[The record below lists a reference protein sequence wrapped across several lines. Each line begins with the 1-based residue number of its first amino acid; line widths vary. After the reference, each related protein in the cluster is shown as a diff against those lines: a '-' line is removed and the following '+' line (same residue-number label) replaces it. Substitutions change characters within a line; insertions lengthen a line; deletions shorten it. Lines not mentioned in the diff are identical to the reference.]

1 MKVQIGILSL
11 VAIAAASLGVSPA
24 SAILSTPSP
33 TPAFSQAPAVTPSP
47 TFASTGAPVLTPT
60 PVASPSQSASGLAP
74 NPSANPTP
82 SSSPIPST
90 TAPSA
95 RPSVTPSVRPS
106 VRPTSGPSVSP
117 RPTPSTKPTQKP
129 TSAPTPTPT
138 VWAPDPK
145 VLEALLIAKEA
156 ELRYQIALLTIEQ
169 FESTPKYDA
178 AAHWYAENWTE
189 KPSTKQRWAIS
200 DNKSIFNRTSRE
212 IRNLEADLQR
222 LKLKPSY
229 TEAELSRAVND
240 AKSIRNRND
249 WKLTSS
255 YDENRRKLNSAKSD
269 WSWAKSDARRYKPK
283 KDAVVKEPTPPQVA
297 LFLEREVNYR
307 QSIDDQLKLVKDL
320 YSKVKRV
327 F

>member
-1 MKVQIGILSL
+1 MKVQIGIFSL

-33 TPAFSQAPAVTPSP
+33 TPAFSQASAVTTSP
-47 TFASTGAPVLTPT
+47 TFASTGAPVLAPT

-95 RPSVTPSVRPS
+95 RP
-106 VRPTSGPSVSP
+106 TSGPSVSP
-117 RPTPSTKPTQKP
+117 RPTPSTKPTPKP

-138 VWAPDPK
+138 AWAPDPK

-229 TEAELSRAVND
+229 TEAELSRAVNE

-283 KDAVVKEPTPPQVA
+283 KDQVVKEPTPPQVA

>member
-33 TPAFSQAPAVTPSP
+33 TPAFSQASAVTTSP
-47 TFASTGAPVLTPT
+47 TFASTGAPVLAPT

-95 RPSVTPSVRPS
+95 RP
-106 VRPTSGPSVSP
+106 TSGPSVSP
-117 RPTPSTKPTQKP
+117 RPTPSTKPTPKP

-138 VWAPDPK
+138 AWAPDPK

-178 AAHWYAENWTE
+178 AAHCTPKTGQRSHPLSSVGQSQITKAS
-189 KPSTKQRWAIS
+189 STA
-200 DNKSIFNRTSRE
+200 
-212 IRNLEADLQR
+212 
-222 LKLKPSY
+222 P
-229 TEAELSRAVND
+229 
-240 AKSIRNRND
+240 
-249 WKLTSS
+249 
-255 YDENRRKLNSAKSD
+255 
-269 WSWAKSDARRYKPK
+269 
-283 KDAVVKEPTPPQVA
+283 
-297 LFLEREVNYR
+297 LERYEISRRICNG
-307 QSIDDQLKLVKDL
+307 SN
-320 YSKVKRV
+320 
-327 F
+327 